1 MFKEFPE
8 ELLQSVGWVI
18 TKCPPELNEE
28 AISKRLMKLQEAMK
42 AEKPADGG
50 MIDKLFEN
58 ILTNNRYFIFRKTT
72 GNEEAEGEEIRRI
85 Y

>member
-8 ELLQSVGWVI
+8 ELLQSVSWVI